1 MSWRVDGMYNIND
14 NSINNDQ
21 LENTEYS
28 ARTTA
33 VLREIGVR
41 AHTKG
46 FKYLRTAILLTLDDP
61 GIICAV
67 TKELYP
73 AVAEQYG
80 TTACSVERAMRS
92 AIEHAWSK
100 GDIAAL
106 GKYFAYDMTS
116 LQPRPTNSFF
126 IATIAE
132 YIKYC

>member
-1 MSWRVDGMYNIND
+1 MDSR
-14 NSINNDQ
+14 INNDH

-28 ARTTA
+28 AKTTA
-33 VLREIGVR
+33 VLREIGIQ

-46 FKYLRTAILLTLDDP
+46 FKYLRMAILLTLDDP
-61 GIICAV
+61 GMISAV

-73 AVAEQYG
+73 AVAERYG
-80 TTACSVERAMRS
+80 TTVCGVERAMRS
-92 AIEHAWSK
+92 AIGHAWNK

-116 LQPRPTNSFF
+116 FQPRPANSFF

-132 YIKYC
+132 YIRYC